1 MKDVLAA
8 AVVLVGAGTSVLSG
22 QSKPPGKI
30 HTRQVFV
37 AVTDRDGTPVL
48 DLTAN
53 EFEIKEN
60 GVARPI
66 DRAGLAKSP
75 MRIALLVDT
84 SDTTT
89 QALNSIRAGLLD
101 FLAALPPQHE
111 VMLVSTGRQMR
122 IRVPPTLD
130 RKKLTDA
137 AKGLFSDG
145 GATPLMDALMEI
157 DDRFMR
163 KAEDRW
169 PVFVIVSG
177 DGAESSAG
185 ANEKKFNDWARAL
198 PARGIAAHG
207 VVLKAKS
214 GGLPEIVTSQV
225 VQNAGGH
232 YDVMN
237 TGNSLPAKLAAI
249 AQQLARDFES
259 VQTKYEIAFQTD
271 ATENGPVSIG
281 VAREGAIL
289 QMTNG
294 RLR

>member
-1 MKDVLAA
+1 MKEVLAA
-8 AVVLVGAGTSVLSG
+8 AVVLAGAMTSGLGGQAKPSG
-22 QSKPPGKI
+22 KM

-37 AVTDRDGTPVL
+37 AVADRGGAPVL
-48 DLTAN
+48 NLTAAD
-53 EFEIKEN
+53 FEIKEN
-60 GVARPI
+60 GVARTI
-66 DRAGLAKSP
+66 EHAGLAKSP

-84 SDTTT
+84 SDTTA

-101 FLAALPPQHE
+101 FLAALPPEHE

-122 IRVPPTLD
+122 IRVPPTSD
-130 RKKLTDA
+130 RRKLTDA

-185 ANEKKFNDWARAL
+185 ANEKKFNDWAKAL
-198 PARGIAAHG
+198 PARGVAAHG

-214 GGLPEIVTSQV
+214 GGMPEVVTSHV
-225 VQNAGGH
+225 VQNAGGF

-237 TGNSLPAKLAAI
+237 TSNGLPAKLAAI

-271 ATENGPVSIG
+271 ATDNGPVSIG

-289 QMTNG
+289 RMTNG

>member
-1 MKDVLAA
+1 MKEVLTAAIVLA
-8 AVVLVGAGTSVLSG
+8 GAMTSVLSS
-22 QSKPPGKI
+22 QSKPPSKM

-37 AVTDRDGTPVL
+37 AVTDRGGAPVL
-48 DLTAN
+48 DLTATD
-53 EFEIKEN
+53 FEITEN

-75 MRIALLVDT
+75 MRIALFVDT
-84 SDTTT
+84 SETTV
-89 QALNSIRAGLLD
+89 QALNSIRAGLVD
-101 FLAALPPQHE
+101 FLTALPPQHE

-122 IRVPPTLD
+122 IRVPPTAD

-137 AKGLFSDG
+137 ARGLFSDG
-145 GATPLMDALMEI
+145 GATPLMDALMEV

-177 DGAESSAG
+177 DGAESSAA

-214 GGLPEIVTSQV
+214 GGLPEIVTSHV
-225 VQNAGGH
+225 VSNASGH

-237 TGNSLPAKLAAI
+237 TSNSLPAKLAAI

-271 ATENGPVSIG
+271 AAENGPVTIG